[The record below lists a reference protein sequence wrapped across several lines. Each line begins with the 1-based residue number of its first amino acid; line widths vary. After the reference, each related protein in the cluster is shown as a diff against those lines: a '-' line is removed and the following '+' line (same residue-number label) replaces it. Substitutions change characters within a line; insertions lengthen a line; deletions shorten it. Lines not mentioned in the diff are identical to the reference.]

1 MWTGIVQSAMILG
14 GILAFY
20 GMDFGLMVRYD
31 KQRRSQGSGR
41 SWEYT
46 LMAMI
51 GVTILVLQP
60 IVVPEL
66 GLHLTAGWGR
76 GIQIAGLVLLV
87 GALLLHGWAR
97 RHLQHFY
104 AERVELQESH
114 RLVDSGPYAYVRHP
128 IFVSFY
134 LFVVG
139 LLLINPSLPTLL
151 VAGYVFWDFSRA
163 ARQEEAL
170 LSQNLVGYAE
180 YMARTPRFLP
190 RLGRSSRG
198 E

>member
-1 MWTGIVQSAMILG
+1 MWTGMVQSAMILG

-20 GMDFGLMVRYD
+20 GMDVGLMAHYD
-31 KQRRSQGSGR
+31 KQRRSRGSGR
-41 SWEYT
+41 SWDYT
-46 LMAMI
+46 LMAM
-51 GVTILVLQP
+51 TAMMILVLQP
-60 IVVPEL
+60 IVAPGL
-66 GLHLTAGWGR
+66 GLHLTASWGR
-76 GIQIAGLVLLV
+76 WIQVAGLVLMA

-97 RHLQHFY
+97 MHLKHFY

-128 IFVSFY
+128 IFTSFF
-134 LFVVG
+134 LFAVG
-139 LLLINPSLPTLL
+139 LLLVNPALPTLV

-170 LSQNLVGYAE
+170 LSQNLAGYAE
-180 YMARTPRFLP
+180 YMARTSRFLP
-190 RLGRSSRG
+190 RLRISKR

>member
-1 MWTGIVQSAMILG
+1 MWTGMVQSAMILG

-31 KQRRSQGSGR
+31 KQRRSRGSGR

-51 GVTILVLQP
+51 AMMILVLQP
-60 IVVPEL
+60 IVVPRL

-76 GIQIAGLVLLV
+76 WIQIAGLVLLV

-97 RHLQHFY
+97 MHLQHFY

-114 RLVDSGPYAYVRHP
+114 HLVESGPYAYVRHP
-128 IFVSFY
+128 IFTSFF
-134 LFVVG
+134 LFAVG
-139 LLLINPSLPTLL
+139 LLLVNPALPTLV

-170 LSQNLVGYAE
+170 FSQNLAGYAE
-180 YMARTPRFLP
+180 YMARTSRFLP
-190 RLGRSSRG
+190 RLRISKG